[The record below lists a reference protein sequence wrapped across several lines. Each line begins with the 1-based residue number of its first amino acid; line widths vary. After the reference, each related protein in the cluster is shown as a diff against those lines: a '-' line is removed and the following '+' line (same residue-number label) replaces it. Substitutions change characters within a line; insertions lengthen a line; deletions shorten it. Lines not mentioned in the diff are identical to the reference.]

1 MSSSSPSSCGG
12 GAPNMPGIFIP
23 MNPAGPSAPAP
34 HIGHSP
40 SSPSSSNISPSTC
53 TSMSPSPSA
62 PSPNMNGGIGMSPKG
77 LNPRCCCCLRP
88 AYQMTP
94 AGSRSNRQVGQVVCP
109 GRANQG
115 PRHAAWKTCAQG
127 SAMMP
132 SAGGDAGSLVSESV
146 AGVGSAGGVESL
158 SSLLAGAAAAG
169 AGAGVGAANS
179 APSPSNKRSQQMAQP
194 LSPPT
199 APTSSGPGALPAWSA
214 LTRSRR
220 RTSPSGTR
228 SSPARMRAAFSGES
242 FGGGGG
248 WPKTKSPFAA
258 SPRVRK
264 VKSWAMGV
272 GAVGPPWPWR
282 RNAPFGSGLG
292 LRLGARG
299 GGSLV
304 CAGGGG
310 TRWDGWRRSR
320 SRSWSLSSFLR
331 RRRPLEGCMG
341 SSGGI
346 ASSSSTSVQALS
358 PSSSATS

>member
-1 MSSSSPSSCGG
+1 MR
-12 GAPNMPGIFIP
+12 
-23 MNPAGPSAPAP
+23 MNPAVPTAPAP
-34 HIGHSP
+34 QIGHSP

-53 TSMSPSPSA
+53 ASMSHSPSA
-62 PSPNMNGGIGMSPKG
+62 PSPNMNGGIAMSPNG

-94 AGSRSNRQVGQVVCP
+94 AGSRSKRQVGQVVWP
-109 GRANQG
+109 GRVNQG

-132 SAGGDAGSLVSESV
+132 SAGGSAESLVSESA
-146 AGVGSAGGVESL
+146 AGVGGVASALSL

-169 AGAGVGAANS
+169 TGAGAGATNS
-179 APSPSNKRSQQMAQP
+179 APSPSNKRSQQIAQP

-228 SSPARMRAAFSGES
+228 SSPARMRAAFAGES
-242 FGGGGG
+242 FGGGAG
-248 WPKTKSPFAA
+248 WPKTKSPFAAAPA

-264 VKSWAMGV
+264 VKSWAIGV
-272 GAVGPPWPWR
+272 GAW
-282 RNAPFGSGLG
+282 NAPLGSGL
-292 LRLGARG
+292 RLKSGAGG
-299 GGSLV
+299 GGSLLV
-304 CAGGGG
+304 AGGCG
-310 TRWDGWRRSR
+310 TRWDGSWRRSR
-320 SRSWSLSSFLR
+320 SRSWSGSSFLR